1 MNEGVGCCEAASGAD
16 LRSCRTEMVVRER
29 APVPPAAGSREAIQR
44 RRIGRY
50 DVQGSLVW

>member
-1 MNEGVGCCEAASGAD
+1 VNEGVGCCEAASGAD